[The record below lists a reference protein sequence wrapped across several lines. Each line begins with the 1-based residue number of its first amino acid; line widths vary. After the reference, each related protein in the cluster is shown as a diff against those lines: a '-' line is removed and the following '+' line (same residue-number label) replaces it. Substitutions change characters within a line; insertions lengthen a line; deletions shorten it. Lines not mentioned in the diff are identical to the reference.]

1 MEERTLAAVKAQI
14 LGGYKPEGGRYW
26 GHGKP
31 SSARYVASSQ
41 RTKLRKAHAGAGAYA
56 KWGLFSLNCLRQD
69 AARTLRE
76 LKQKLPARLPKELR
90 EIEKELDDLDDG
102 DDPLL

>member
-1 MEERTLAAVKAQI
+1 M
-14 LGGYKPEGGRYW
+14 
-26 GHGKP
+26 
-31 SSARYVASSQ
+31 ASSQ

-69 AARTLRE
+69 AARTLLE
-76 LKQKLPARLPKELR
+76 LKQKLPARLPKEFR
-90 EIEKELDDLDDG
+90 EIEKELDNLDDG